1 MKALL
6 ITYSRTSANDHLST
20 TSTSLQRQRPQ
31 MHVPNYQPLNNGQF
45 FERLMKSQER
55 SRIDL
60 YGTFMINHGNRIL
73 ILFHLYSC
81 VIANPAC
88 FVTLTF

>member
-20 TSTSLQRQRPQ
+20 TATSLQRQRPL
-31 MHVPNYQPLNNGQF
+31 MHVPNCQPLNNGQF
-45 FERLMKSQER
+45 FERLMKKSKW

-60 YGTFMINHGNRIL
+60 YGMFMINRSNRIL

-88 FVTLTF
+88 FVTLAF